1 MVKSCNNHYVMCS
14 FQATK
19 GLRAMPI
26 RSWTDWRDQI
36 DVLLQRWRQD
46 AHTKHV
52 SAGEPGR
59 VRHSSD
65 TPASWPSLVEL
76 VDALPNA
83 LVLLDHRL
91 VVLHGN
97 EWAREALGEVRTGEH
112 ISRSSRHPE
121 LTQALSRIQ
130 DGEQR
135 ASFEMQVRGPIERH
149 LYGSATRLASQGQR
163 EQELGTAGLTILL
176 VLQDISERDAL
187 ARMRM
192 EFVANASH
200 ELRTP
205 LASLSGFI
213 ETLQGPAK
221 DDRQARE
228 RFLGIMAEQAARMR
242 RLIDD
247 LLLLSRVEMRAHVT
261 PTERADVNAVVAEA
275 IKPLIRQAEM
285 IGAQLQVVAAHTA
298 PLVRGDHDELVQAV
312 QNLVQNALKYG
323 NPKGTVTVRVLTPD
337 DGKAAAPSVVIS
349 VTDDGP
355 GIAPEHL
362 PRLTERFYRVSTAAS
377 REKGG
382 TGLGLAIVKHIVTRH
397 QGRLEITS
405 EVGKGST
412 FAIHL
417 SQYQL

>member
-1 MVKSCNNHYVMCS
+1 M
-14 FQATK
+14 
-19 GLRAMPI
+19 
-26 RSWTDWRDQI
+26 
-36 DVLLQRWRQD
+36 
-46 AHTKHV
+46 
-52 SAGEPGR
+52 
-59 VRHSSD
+59 
-65 TPASWPSLVEL
+65 
-76 VDALPNA
+76 
-83 LVLLDHRL
+83 VLLDHRL
-91 VVLHGN
+91 IVLHGN
-97 EWAREALGEVRTGEH
+97 ERARDSLGQLRIGEH
-112 ISRSSRHPE
+112 VSHSSRHPE
-121 LTQALSRIQ
+121 LAQALGRIQ
-130 DGEQR
+130 EIGQS

-149 LYGSATRLASQGQR
+149 LQGTVTRLVSQTQR
-163 EQELGTAGLTILL
+163 GEQDAVSTILL

-221 DDRQARE
+221 GDPNARE
-228 RFLGIMAEQAARMR
+228 RFLAIMAEQAARMR

-247 LLLLSRVEMRAHVT
+247 LLLLSRVEMRAHVS
-261 PTERADVNAVVAEA
+261 PTGSVDLNVILAEA
-275 IKPLIRQAEM
+275 IKPLTRQAETS
-285 IGAQLQVVAAHTA
+285 GAMLTVIAAATA
-298 PLVRGDHDELVQAV
+298 PQMRGDHDELVQAV

-323 NPKGTVTVRVLTPD
+323 APKGTVTVRVSTPD
-337 DGKAAAPSVVIS
+337 DDGARRPVPTVVIS
-349 VTDDGP
+349 VSDDGP

-405 EVGKGST
+405 AVDRGST

-417 SQYQL
+417 PLHRS

>member
-1 MVKSCNNHYVMCS
+1 MWKRWWPNT
-14 FQATK
+14 QAD
-19 GLRAMPI
+19 GL
-26 RSWTDWRDQI
+26 TDGSRYG
-36 DVLLQRWRQD
+36 
-46 AHTKHV
+46 A
-52 SAGEPGR
+52 SAAPNAPGNWAPR
-59 VRHSSD
+59 N
-65 TPASWPSLVEL
+65 WPNPFDL
-76 VDALPNA
+76 VDASPDA
-83 LVLLDHRL
+83 MVLLDHRL
-91 VVLHGN
+91 IVLHGN
-97 EWAREALGEVRTGEH
+97 ERARDSLGQLRIGEH
-112 ISRSSRHPE
+112 VSHSSRHPE
-121 LTQALSRIQ
+121 LAQALGRIQ
-130 DGEQR
+130 EGGQS

-149 LYGSATRLASQGQR
+149 LQGTVTRLVSQTQR
-163 EQELGTAGLTILL
+163 GEQDAVSTILL

-221 DDRQARE
+221 GDPNARE
-228 RFLGIMAEQAARMR
+228 RFLAIMAEQAARMR

-247 LLLLSRVEMRAHVT
+247 LLLLSRVEMRAHVS
-261 PTERADVNAVVAEA
+261 PTGSVDLNAILAEA
-275 IKPLIRQAEM
+275 IKPLTRQADPS
-285 IGAQLQVVAAHTA
+285 GATLTVIAAATA
-298 PLVRGDHDELVQAV
+298 PQVRGDHDELVQAV

-323 NPKGTVTVRVLTPD
+323 APKGTVTVRVSTPD
-337 DGKAAAPSVVIS
+337 DDGARRPVPTVVIS
-349 VTDDGP
+349 VSDDGP

-405 EVGKGST
+405 TVGKGST

-417 SQYQL
+417 PLHRP

>member
-1 MVKSCNNHYVMCS
+1 MS
-14 FQATK
+14 
-19 GLRAMPI
+19 
-26 RSWTDWRDQI
+26 QI
-36 DVLLQRWRQD
+36 
-46 AHTKHV
+46 
-52 SAGEPGR
+52 
-59 VRHSSD
+59 
-65 TPASWPSLVEL
+65 TPETLTNWPSP
-76 VDALPNA
+76 VDLIDSAPSA
-83 LVLLDHRL
+83 MMLLDPRL
-91 VVLHGN
+91 FVLHGN
-97 EWAREALGEVRTGEH
+97 SHAREALGTLRIGEH
-112 ISRSSRHPE
+112 VSRSSRHPE
-121 LTQALSRIQ
+121 LTQALGRIQ
-130 DGEQR
+130 DGEQQ

-149 LYGSATRLASQGQR
+149 LHGAATRLASQGQSK
-163 EQELGTAGLTILL
+163 QEADTASTILL

-221 DDRQARE
+221 DDPNARE

-261 PTERADVNAVVAEA
+261 PTERADLNAVVAEA
-275 IKPLIRQAEM
+275 IKPLSGQAEAS
-285 IGAQLQVVAAHTA
+285 GTTLTVVTAATA
-298 PLVRGDHDELVQAV
+298 PHVRGDHDELVQAV

-323 NPKGTVTVRVLTPD
+323 RPKGTVTVQVLSPED
-337 DGKAAAPSVVIS
+337 SRGAVPSVAIS
-349 VTDDGP
+349 ITDDGP
-355 GIAPEHL
+355 GIAAEHL

-405 EVGKGST
+405 TVGRGST
-412 FAIHL
+412 FEIHL
-417 SQYQL
+417 PLHRP

>member
-1 MVKSCNNHYVMCS
+1 
-14 FQATK
+14 
-19 GLRAMPI
+19 MPQ
-26 RSWTDWRDQI
+26 RGWKNWRDGI
-36 DVLLQRWRQD
+36 AIVLRRWRTDDQIARGSD
-46 AHTKHV
+46 REPRGARRPVQT
-52 SAGEPGR
+52 AGQTTVG
-59 VRHSSD
+59 
-65 TPASWPSLVEL
+65 WPSS
-76 VDALPNA
+76 VDLIDASPNA
-83 LVLLDHRL
+83 TVLLDYRL
-91 VVLHGN
+91 TILHGN
-97 EWAREALGEVRTGEH
+97 ERAREALGQVRLGEH

-121 LTQALSRIQ
+121 LTQALGRIQ
-130 DGEQR
+130 EGEQG
-135 ASFEMQVRGPIERH
+135 ASFEMQVRSPVERH
-149 LYGSATRLASQGQR
+149 LLGTATRLASPSR
-163 EQELGTAGLTILL
+163 EESVSTILL

-187 ARMRM
+187 GRMRM

-221 DDRQARE
+221 DDHKARE

-261 PTERADVNAVVAEA
+261 PTERADVNAVVADA
-275 IKPLIRQAEM
+275 IKPLTRQAETS
-285 IGAQLQVVAAHTA
+285 GATLMVVTA
-298 PLVRGDHDELVQAV
+298 TTHPYVRGDHDELVQAV

-323 NPKGTVTVRVLTPD
+323 SPKGTVNVRVFVPVD
-337 DGKAAAPSVVIS
+337 SRAAIPTVEIS
-349 VTDDGP
+349 ITDDGP

-405 EVGKGST
+405 TAGKGST

-417 SQYQL
+417 PLYRS

>member
-1 MVKSCNNHYVMCS
+1 
-14 FQATK
+14 
-19 GLRAMPI
+19 MPI
-26 RSWTDWRDQI
+26 QGWI
-36 DVLLQRWRQD
+36 DLQNRIAVVARRWRPIAPSQH
-46 AHTKHV
+46 AIA
-52 SAGEPGR
+52 SEPGR
-59 VRHSSD
+59 ARDFSD
-65 TPASWPSLVEL
+65 TTAHWPNPIEL
-76 VDALPNA
+76 IDATPNA
-83 LVLLDHRL
+83 MVLLDDRQF
-91 VVLHGN
+91 VLHGN
-97 EWAREALGEVRTGEH
+97 ERAREALGTLRIGDHV
-112 ISRSSRHPE
+112 SRSLRHPE
-121 LTQALSRIQ
+121 LTRALGRIQ
-130 DGEQR
+130 EGNLR
-135 ASFEMQVRGPIERH
+135 ATFEMQVRGPIERH
-149 LYGSATRLASQGQR
+149 LQGTATRLVSQTLHGEQDAAS
-163 EQELGTAGLTILL
+163 TILL

-221 DDRQARE
+221 DDSKARE

-247 LLLLSRVEMRAHVT
+247 LLLLSRVEMRAHVA
-261 PTERADVNAVVAEA
+261 PTERADLNAVISDAV
-275 IKPLIRQAEM
+275 KPLMRQAEAS
-285 IGAQLQVVAAHTA
+285 GATLSVITAAI
-298 PLVRGDHDELVQAV
+298 PSYVRGDHDELVQAV

-323 NPKGTVTVRVLTPD
+323 SPKGTVTVRVLTSD
-337 DGKAAAPSVVIS
+337 DGNRDAPGPVGAPSVVIS

-362 PRLTERFYRVSTAAS
+362 SRLTERFYRVSTAAS

-397 QGRLEITS
+397 QGRLQIAS
-405 EVGKGST
+405 QVGQGST

-417 SQYQL
+417 PLQQP